1 MGCCLC
7 GHTESDTTEVLSS
20 SSSGLKSR
28 VSSCEKVLAFSVVME
43 CQVQSASTLGC
54 DTYVLEL

>member
-1 MGCCLC
+1 M
-7 GHTESDTTEVLSS
+7 LSS